1 MLRHVLKSLPGLVVV
16 AMMIQPS
23 QANPNLK
30 GGQEIEAT
38 VSSVSDSSVVLQTA
52 GGTET
57 YAVDS
62 DALAALGLASGDS
75 VILDTTRL
83 ETGTITGL
91 DPYTVKVALDNG
103 DTRSFVLDREGRR
116 YLTYGDRIVITPKDF
131 PSRCQRLYRLDNY
144 ELKGGDLR
152 KVVVYV
158 ASVPAPAPAPAP
170 APIPDPIPA
179 PAVIPAPTV
188 PGLW

>member
-1 MLRHVLKSLPGLVVV
+1 MLRHVFKSLPGLVVV

-116 YLTYGDRIVITPKDF
+116 YLTYGDRIVSTPKDF

-144 ELKGGDLR
+144 KLKGGDLR